1 MDIEPIQ
8 ITVAA
13 PVQPR
18 QDYAAKKQRILVWL
32 LIWSAIMGAIA
43 GLLTE
48 DDLAIELLISLPWLC
63 LCVYWCH
70 VDAQERNF
78 RLGRFMRLTLIL
90 IFLLGFPIYLFRSRG
105 IKGGLTLMWS
115 IAFWGITMIC
125 DAIGMTITASIAAAV
140 GN

>member
-90 IFLLGFPIYLFRSRG
+90 IFVLGYPIYLFRSRG
-105 IKGGLTLMWS
+105 MKGWLTLMWS
-115 IAFWGITMIC
+115 VAFWGVLMVC
-125 DAIGMTITASIAAAV
+125 YAVAMAMTLGLAETV